1 MGLKWLLELRRRRD
15 SSWVLGRGESSLE
28 NFCRQSGGNT
38 PDLRSTNFKEN
49 SVSLKIRMGLG
60 PEQTKTL
67 CFQVFMYQRKLAQ
80 PCGGRIVC
88 KNNKD

>member
-38 PDLRSTNFKEN
+38 PDLRSTKLQGEQCHLEDKDGSGPRTDKDTVF
-49 SVSLKIRMGLG
+49 SSIYVS
-60 PEQTKTL
+60 EETSSTL
-67 CFQVFMYQRKLAQ
+67 WR
-80 PCGGRIVC
+80 
-88 KNNKD
+88 